1 MMALMVSTE
10 RSMAKSVL
18 GRGFAILDAFRLR
31 EDFLTLN
38 QLAERTGIPR
48 STTHRIANELIE
60 LGLLRRTNEGYELG
74 LAIFEIGNRAARSAS
89 LAEIAL
95 PYLGRLLELTRQVVN
110 LAVLDGTEVVY
121 VDRLHAKR
129 DAKMS
134 TGVGSRLP
142 AHCTALGKILLAMS
156 APTVTEKV
164 IDKGLASRGPNTITD
179 PVKFRTHLA
188 EVRRRQVAFDVL
200 ESNAL
205 NFCVAAP
212 ILDFSGKPL
221 AAISVTGFPDLAS
234 LERAAP
240 VVLENARSL
249 SRNYG
254 LAMLE
259 RQTRG
264 ETVDRLTR

>member
-1 MMALMVSTE
+1 MAVEESEST
-10 RSMAKSVL
+10 AKSVL

-89 LAEIAL
+89 LSEIAL

-129 DAKMS
+129 DARMS
-134 TGVGSRLP
+134 SGIGSRLP
-142 AHCTALGKILLAMS
+142 AHCTALGKILLAMGPPS
-156 APTVTEKV
+156 IAEKV
-164 IDKGLASRGPNTITD
+164 IEKGLDPRGPNTITD
-179 PVKFRTHLA
+179 PGRFRAHLA
-188 EVRRRQVAFDVL
+188 EVRRRQVAFDVH
-200 ESNAL
+200 ESNNI

-212 ILDFSGKPL
+212 ILDFAGKPL
-221 AAISVTGFPDLAS
+221 AAISVTGFPDLKS

-264 ETVDRLTR
+264 ESASPLTD